1 MVEEVGR
8 GAEGSVWRGR
18 WHHIDVAVKEMHPK
32 STSFSRLAELAKDM
46 QSGNEGMTCVELRIH
61 VFATHGMAWL
71 DWLRCLS
78 RFMCSHRAEFVYY
91 VASTCVCVCVCVWYD
106 MR

>member
-46 QSGNEGMTCVELRIH
+46 QSGNDTGTPTLPETLTESRSMGAHSLPIDGCTIYC
-61 VFATHGMAWL
+61 
-71 DWLRCLS
+71 RCEPGKAL
-78 RFMCSHRAEFVYY
+78 
-91 VASTCVCVCVCVWYD
+91 
-106 MR
+106 